1 MGTMRIIES
10 KAIPLYED
18 PRWEMKADLTGK
30 RYTFGVSYNARQEAW
45 TMSIAD
51 TNGELLIS
59 GLRLVP
65 GIDMLKKFRASS
77 PGLPPGELMLIDKEG
92 RPGTAEVTRDN
103 LTSRFMLVY
112 SVRGE

>member
-1 MGTMRIIES
+1 VNIIEN
-10 KAIPLYED
+10 KEIPLFDD
-18 PRWEMKADLTGK
+18 PHWEMQADLSGR
-30 RYTFGVSYNARQEAW
+30 RYTFRVSYNVRQEAW

-51 TNGELLIS
+51 TNGELLVA

-77 PGLPPGELMLIDKEG
+77 PGLPPGELVLIDKEG

-103 LTSRFMLVY
+103 LATRFSLVY
-112 SVRGE
+112 SLVGE